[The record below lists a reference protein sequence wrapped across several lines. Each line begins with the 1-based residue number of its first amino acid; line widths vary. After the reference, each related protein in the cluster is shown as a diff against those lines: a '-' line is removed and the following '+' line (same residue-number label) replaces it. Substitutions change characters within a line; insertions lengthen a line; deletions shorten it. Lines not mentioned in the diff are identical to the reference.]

1 MVGPLPASSA
11 RAARSARHG
20 RRRHRGLVAIAV
32 TLTALALAACGSQV
46 APETVAAVSGA
57 GGPAVGTT
65 DDGVDLAS
73 APSSGE
79 NPVDAGDSTSGDT
92 GGTASD
98 PGSTS
103 DPGGT
108 AGGGGGTARDDG
120 QDDVPAADCSGL
132 ADQTGI
138 TDTTITIANIS
149 DISGPVPGVF
159 QSAQDATNAFAASV
173 NAAGGLCGRRLD
185 VLQLDSRSDTGGNQV
200 AYTRACAE
208 AFASVGS
215 MSVFDQGAKTAGEC
229 GLPDI
234 HALTV
239 SPEASSCRT
248 CFGAA
253 AINPKLA
260 AGAMAKYVLQRYGAD
275 AQKVAVLYV
284 NVNGVADAA
293 NLLGVAWKKAG
304 VGIRY
309 VQAIDVA
316 EFNYA
321 PYVQR
326 LKDEGIKI
334 VHYIGPYQF
343 TVRLKQS
350 MEQQQYTP
358 TAFIQDQT
366 IYDQNYVDA
375 AGDLGD
381 GTVVYTSTGLYDD
394 RQNSEM
400 QEYQRWLQQVRPGAT
415 PTPYGV
421 FSWSAGRLFA
431 DLVAR
436 LGGKLTRETLVD
448 ALLKVR
454 SWTGAGIHSEQDVGG
469 KRTGLCIKVI
479 ELRSGAWKQVSP
491 GDYYCGP
498 AIPVP

>member
-1 MVGPLPASSA
+1 MVESLPA
-11 RAARSARHG
+11 
-20 RRRHRGLVAIAV
+20 RRHR
-32 TLTALALAACGSQV
+32 TLTAALLASGLLGLAACGSQV
-46 APETVAAVSGA
+46 APETVAAVSG
-57 GGPAVGTT
+57 T
-65 DDGVDLAS
+65 
-73 APSSGE
+73 
-79 NPVDAGDSTSGDT
+79 
-92 GGTASD
+92 GTASD
-98 PGSTS
+98 
-103 DPGGT
+103 GGT
-108 AGGGGGTARDDG
+108 TDRVDLAGAATGGQQQSGTGAVDGVGTTGDSAAGSDEPGTTAAGAGAGTTDSSDGGSRDGGGGSDDA
-120 QDDVPAADCSGL
+120 PADCSGIPE
-132 ADQTGI
+132 QTGI
-138 TDTTITIANIS
+138 TDDTITIANIS

-200 AYTRACAE
+200 AYARACDE

-239 SPEASSCRT
+239 SPEAFECRT

-253 AINPKLA
+253 AINPRLA

-275 AQKVAVLYV
+275 AQKTAVLYV

-293 NLLGVAWKKAG
+293 KLLGVAWKKAG
-304 VGIRY
+304 VGISY
-309 VQAIDVA
+309 VQPIEVA

-326 LKDEGIKI
+326 LKDEGIKV

-343 TVRLKQS
+343 TVRLLQA
-350 MEQQQYTP
+350 MEQQQYEP

-366 IYDQNYVDA
+366 IYDQNFVDA
-375 AGDLGD
+375 AGSLGD

-394 RQNSEM
+394 PRNSEM

-421 FSWSAGRLFA
+421 YAWSAGRLFA
-431 DLVAR
+431 DQVEK
-436 LGGKLTRETLVD
+436 LGAKLTRATLVE
-448 ALLKVR
+448 ALTRVR
-454 SWTGAGIHSEQDVGG
+454 SWTGEGIHSPQDVGG
-469 KRTGLCIKVI
+469 KRTGECLKVV

-491 GDYYCGP
+491 GDFYCGP
-498 AIPVP
+498 SIPVP